1 MSEEKLIK
9 TLGMT
14 DCTICR
20 WISCMNSMQ
29 KVLDTNSDEKLLL
42 NTFVHKG
49 GIEAD
54 VARI

>member
-1 MSEEKLIK
+1 VSEEKLIK